1 MTNSKDFIEELE
13 RFTSSLIQVNIK
25 LEKTFQP
32 LFETLQHQLQ
42 KMECSE
48 LRTTLDSLNNNLNL
62 ICEHREVLQFLREDI
77 QIRSVLSVI
86 KKLPKNECDDE
97 LLRLFGIPELKKS
110 DEPPL
115 QPLLPLILEFLTKIF
130 NLWSVLLT
138 LGVTNL
144 TFADFLTELSNKP
157 AQAIRI
163 VHDNPA
169 LPNRLDEKMRVTEL
183 RNKRKKRAKP
193 KSHQLNQRVTEKIG
207 QK

>member
-13 RFTSSLIQVNIK
+13 RFPSSLIQVNIK

-32 LFETLQHQLQ
+32 IFETLQHQLQ
-42 KMECSE
+42 KMECAE

>member
-42 KMECSE
+42 KMECAE
-48 LRTTLDSLNNNLNL
+48 LRTALDSLNNNLNL

>member
-42 KMECSE
+42 KMECAE

>member
-42 KMECSE
+42 KMECAE

-169 LPNRLDEKMRVTEL
+169 LPTRLDEKMRVTEL